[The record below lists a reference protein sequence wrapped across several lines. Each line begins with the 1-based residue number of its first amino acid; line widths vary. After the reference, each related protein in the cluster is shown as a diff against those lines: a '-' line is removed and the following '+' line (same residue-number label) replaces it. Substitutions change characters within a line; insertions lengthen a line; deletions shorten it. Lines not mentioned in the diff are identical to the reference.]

1 MSSLRAVVVGG
12 GVMGLSAGCA
22 LAELGAEVTLLER
35 FTIAHDWAASH
46 GLSRVIRYEYGPV
59 ALYSRMVGRSLELW
73 EQLAKETGRT
83 LYTQTGVLSLDTEA
97 DGETKAGYTIMRS
110 LGLPVELLSQ
120 EECAHRFPQF
130 SVGEYRAITYN
141 PVGGMLHVMECMKAL
156 TQRFLRLGGKIQEGL
171 PVESALPTS
180 TGGMLRL
187 RDGTSQVVDR
197 VILVPGAW
205 IHEVLPSDLRLPVS
219 IIRGQVC
226 HFGGLSQE
234 NFGVG
239 RFPVFMAEGQAYGLP
254 LHGPGWLKVGTG
266 HSELPADPKDPYYP
280 DEATIGSVRAF
291 LLRVVPMA
299 GKSEITFV
307 DRCMYDMTPDRDF
320 IIDVHPGGPGVVIGT
335 GFSGH
340 GFKFGILIGKLLADV
355 ALSRTPEFPIERFRI
370 DRFAKVGNLRKE
382 TTSAVAG
389 DEDEER

>member
-22 LAELGAEVTLLER
+22 LAELGAEVTLFER

-73 EQLAKETGRT
+73 EQLAKETGRN
-83 LYTQTGVLSLDTEA
+83 LYTQTGVLSLDMEA
-97 DGETKAGYTIMRS
+97 DGETKAGYTTMRE

-120 EECAHRFPQF
+120 EECTHRFPQF
-130 SVGEYRAITYN
+130 KVDEYRAITYN
-141 PVGGMLHVMECMKAL
+141 PLGGMLHVMECMKAL
-156 TQRFLRLGGKIQEGL
+156 TQRFLRLGGRVQEGL
-171 PVESALPTS
+171 PVESVTPTS

-187 RDGTSQVVDR
+187 RDGTSQTADR

-226 HFGGLSQE
+226 HFGGLSKE
-234 NFGVG
+234 DFGVG

-254 LHGPGWLKVGTG
+254 LHGPDWLKVGTG
-266 HSELPADPKDPYYP
+266 YSELPADPKDLYYP
-280 DEATIGSVRAF
+280 DEATIGNVRAF
-291 LLRVVPMA
+291 LLRVVPLA

-307 DRCMYDMTPDRDF
+307 DRCMYDRTPDQDF
-320 IIDVHPGGPGVVIGT
+320 IIDVHPAGSGVVIGT

-340 GFKFGILIGKLLADV
+340 GFKFGILIGRLLADI
-355 ALSRTPEFPIERFRI
+355 ALSRTPEFSLDRFRI
-370 DRFAKVGNLRKE
+370 DRFAKADNRRKE
-382 TTSAVAG
+382 SVSSVASE
-389 DEDEER
+389 EDEER